1 VSEEPL
7 RSALSVAVSVF
18 LAEIGDKT
26 MIATAAFSVASGPLA
41 TLLLSTAAYL
51 LANAVPVALAC
62 GAAAALSGY
71 SSFIKAFSGAGFIA
85 LGVFTL
91 LASERD
97 AKTVRG
103 GGNLLAYFLVLTA
116 AEIGDKTQIAS
127 ILAAALTGDVV
138 QALAAG
144 ASGYLAANCIGVAAA
159 HAFKE
164 KLSPAAVRKAAGTA
178 FIVLGLYLLATVI
191 FWS

>member
-1 VSEEPL
+1 MSEEPL
-7 RSALSVAVSVF
+7 RSVLSAAVSVF

-26 MIATAAFSVASGPLA
+26 MLATAAFSVASGPLA
-41 TLLLSTAAYL
+41 ALLLSTAAYL

-71 SSFIKAFSGAGFIA
+71 SSLIKALSGAGFIA

-91 LASERD
+91 LTSERG
-97 AKTVRG
+97 AKTVGG
-103 GGNLLAYFLVLTA
+103 GGNFLAYLLVLTA

-127 ILAAALTGDVV
+127 ILAATLTGDAV

-159 HAFKE
+159 QAFKE
-164 KLSPAAVRKAAGTA
+164 KLSPATVRKAAGAA

>member
-1 VSEEPL
+1 MTEEPL
-7 RSALSVAVSVF
+7 RSVLSAAVSVF

-26 MIATAAFSVASGPLA
+26 MLATAAFSVASGPLA
-41 TLLLSTAAYL
+41 ALLLSTAAYL

-71 SSFIKAFSGAGFIA
+71 SSLIKAFSGAGFIT

-91 LASERD
+91 LASERG
-97 AKTVRG
+97 AKTVGG
-103 GGNLLAYFLVLTA
+103 GGNFLAYLLVLTA

-127 ILAAALTGDVV
+127 ILAAALTGDAV

-159 HAFKE
+159 QAFKE
-164 KLSPAAVRKAAGTA
+164 KLSPATVRKAAGAA
-178 FIVLGLYLLATVI
+178 FIVLGFYLLATVI